1 MTNLYK
7 VKGNV
12 VNVRSSP
19 TKINNS
25 NIITTL
31 NQGFVVSLVDNTN
44 VEWFKVTFNKNNVI
58 LEGFIYAT
66 LLEKIDNDNQI
77 PPASAIVLPLEVH
90 FNNNN
95 SSNRN
100 SVIARHCSLNEA
112 NMPYRTKIGTDE
124 QKVQD
129 IHQIINFLSVNTSK
143 RYLPINNGQTTY
155 CNIYAYD
162 FCYLNGVYLPRVWW
176 TQKAILNIQQKI
188 PVSVVYGETVR
199 ELRANDLFDWL
210 EEWGDDYGWLRTFDL
225 TELQNQT
232 NQGKIG
238 LICAK
243 RLDTNRSG
251 HIVAVLP
258 ELPTVMARYN
268 GSTVVEPL
276 QSQAGVSNKKL
287 FNNSN
292 QWWTKP
298 NTFREFGFWY
308 HS

>member
-1 MTNLYK
+1 MANLYK
-7 VKGNV
+7 IKGNV

-31 NQGFVVSLVDNTN
+31 NQDFVVSLVDNIN
-44 VEWFKVTFNKNNVI
+44 VEWFKVTFVKNNI
-58 LEGFIYAT
+58 RLEGFIYAT
-66 LLEKIDNDNQI
+66 LLEKVDGDNQI
-77 PPASAIVLPLEVH
+77 PPVSVPILPPEVH
-90 FNNNN
+90 FKNNN

-100 SVIARHCSLNEA
+100 SVIARHFQLNEP
-112 NMPYRTKIGTDE
+112 NMSFRAITDTNE
-124 QKVQD
+124 QKIQV

-162 FCYLNGVYLPRVWW
+162 FCYLNSAYLPRVWW

-188 PVSVVYGETVR
+188 SVNVSYGETVR

-210 EEWGDDYGWLRTFDL
+210 DEWGSSYGWIRTFDL
-225 TELQNQT
+225 TELQNQV
-232 NQGKIG
+232 NQGKVG

-251 HIVAVLP
+251 HIVAVVP
-258 ELPTVMARYN
+258 ETATFVARHS
-268 GSTVVEPL
+268 GGVVIEPL

-308 HS
+308 HA